1 MLNFDEWLTNYT
13 LSGFLLVLV
22 FALFYFRVKLSKEA
36 PFEPVDWRWGG
47 AFFAILF
54 LMRYPFIAYNHELDI
69 DESQMLVQALSLK
82 KFWIYW
88 KYVDGLTQGPLTS
101 YLLILPSWLGM
112 PFDYTSA
119 RLLGFVILCLTLT
132 ATFLTFLNLFTKPV
146 AVVIFTPVAF
156 FYLLSQGSF
165 SSLYNEYLVLCL
177 LALCFWLFSLLYRQ
191 SQPDVRLLFLLGF
204 FSGMVPFAKLQG
216 VPTALVIVIFIGLI
230 LLQRSAQKARA
241 LASLSIGGLLVPC
254 VVLYFTMRHEAFD
267 YFWKFYV
274 IGNMEYSSGGSIWQ
288 KALHY
293 PTFLRQS
300 GQFLFL
306 FVCYVFLTIC
316 SLWLC
321 VRSGI
326 LFKSMSLLFWMGL
339 VQVITAFYVI
349 IKSGYLFPHYQQF
362 MIIPLGIFSGVVL
375 EAALPVIRWNSG
387 KIRLAS
393 LAWMLA
399 CFLPHVMNKLAT
411 VTGHASLPGVQIRKG
426 ELGSPLSVS
435 PVSKELLNFT
445 LPGDNI
451 TIWGWHPAYHL
462 ETKLP
467 QGTADVVPFRVL
479 TSGPQQKS
487 YQVKY
492 LNDLKINRPAVFID
506 LITSQSFWFND
517 PARYAHEQI
526 AGIHRF
532 VAQNYQQVSSINGER
547 IFVRKDRLRMPG
559 NAKRR

>member
-13 LSGFLLVLV
+13 LSGFLLVMV
-22 FALFYFRVKLSKEA
+22 FALCYLRAKLNSEG
-36 PFEPVDWRWGG
+36 PFESVDWRWAA
-47 AFFAILF
+47 AFFGMLF

-101 YLLILPSWLGM
+101 YLLIVPSWLGM

-119 RLLGFVILCLTLT
+119 RLLGFVVLCLTLS
-132 ATFLTFLNLFTKPV
+132 ATFLSFLNLFKKPV
-146 AVVIFTPVAF
+146 AVIIFTPVAF

-191 SQPDVRLLFLLGF
+191 SQPKAGLLFFLGF
-204 FSGMVPFAKLQG
+204 VSGMVPFAKLQG
-216 VPTALVIVIFIGLI
+216 VPIALVIVIFTGLLI
-230 LLQRSAQKARA
+230 LQRSPQKVRA
-241 LASLSIGGLLVPC
+241 LASLSVGGLLVPLI
-254 VVLYFTMRHEAFD
+254 VLYFTMRYEAFD

-288 KALHY
+288 KALQY
-293 PTFLRQS
+293 PKFLRQS
-300 GQFLFL
+300 GQFFHLFI
-306 FVCYVFLTIC
+306 CYVFLIIC
-316 SLWLC
+316 SLWLLI
-321 VRSGI
+321 RSGMM
-326 LFKSMSLLFWMGL
+326 LKSVNLLFGL
-339 VQVITAFYVI
+339 GFFLIVTAFYVI

-375 EAALPVIRWNSG
+375 EAALPTIKWDPG
-387 KIRLAS
+387 KIRLAT
-393 LAWMLA
+393 LGWMLA
-399 CFLPHVMNKLAT
+399 CLLPHVVNKLAT
-411 VTGHASLPGVQIRKG
+411 VTGHASLSGVQISKG
-426 ELGSPLSVS
+426 ALGKPLSIS
-435 PVSKELLNFT
+435 PVSKRLLDFT

-467 QGTADVVPFRVL
+467 QGTADVVPFRLL

-487 YQVKY
+487 YQEKY
-492 LNDLKINRPAVFID
+492 LHDLKINHPAVFID

-517 PARYAHEQI
+517 PGRYAHEQI
-526 AGIHRF
+526 AGIRRF
-532 VAQNYQQVSSINGER
+532 IAQNYLLVSTINGER
-547 IFVRKDRLRMPG
+547 IFVRKDRL
-559 NAKRR
+559 